1 MGGTEWLVEARDAQ
15 ADALRDKHLIQQ
27 VCAHVVDDVG
37 LHVIDQLWHQFP
49 FPGGVT
55 GMYLLSESHLTV
67 HTFPE
72 LGQATF
78 NLYCC
83 RPRSGWDWETRLQE
97 LIGAEDVQVQVIERC
112 GLDVSLLEAG
122 KAYA

>member
-1 MGGTEWLVEARDAQ
+1 MGGTEWLVEARDARPE
-15 ADALRDKHLIQQ
+15 ALRDLQ
-27 VCAHVVDDVG
+27 VMRSVCDQIVADVG
-37 LHVIDQLWHQFP
+37 LHVLDDLWHQFP

-72 LGQATF
+72 LEQATF

-83 RPRSGWDWETRLQE
+83 RPRAEWDWAEQLAE
-97 LIGAEDVQVQVIERC
+97 LIGAKDVEVRCVERC
-112 GLDVSLLEAG
+112 GLDDSLLQAG